1 MYNKAILVGRIT
13 ADPELKSTPG
23 GVSVCTFTV
32 ACDRRFTDKDGNRG
46 TDFIEVVAWRT
57 AAEFVSKFFTK
68 GKAIGVDGSIQ
79 TRKYTDKNGNNRVA
93 FEVVADSC
101 FFVGDKGAKPSVDV
115 EEPEPL
121 DDSEDWP
128 F

>member
-13 ADPELKSTPG
+13 ADPELKTTPK
-23 GVSVCTFTV
+23 GVSVCSFTV
-32 ACDRRFTDKDGNRG
+32 ACDRRFTDKDGNRD
-46 TDFIEVVAWRT
+46 TDFIDVVAWRN
-57 AAEFVSKFFTK
+57 AAEFASKFFTK

-93 FEVVADSC
+93 FEVVADNC
-101 FFVGDKGAKPSVDV
+101 FFVGDKGSKPSVDV
-115 EEPEPL
+115 EDYEPL
-121 DDSEDWP
+121 DDSDDAP